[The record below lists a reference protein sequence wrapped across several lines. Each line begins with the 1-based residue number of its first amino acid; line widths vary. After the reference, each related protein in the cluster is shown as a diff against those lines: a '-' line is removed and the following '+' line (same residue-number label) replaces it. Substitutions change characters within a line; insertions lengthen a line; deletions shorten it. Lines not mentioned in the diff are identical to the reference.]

1 MSLFNKMTRIIL
13 SPLLSLLL
21 AFPWAGTLAARTRKG
36 ERLLADG
43 QKAES
48 VKNWDRALELYEQ
61 ANAEDPNDSAY
72 LLALRRIRVVAAM
85 AKIDAGQKVREQGKL
100 EESLAMFVRAAGIDP
115 SSSMAD
121 QEIRRTRQMIDREKN
136 RTAPVSAEERG
147 LTPTQQA
154 RKETEERVATIQG
167 APELRPISRQIT
179 SLKMNNQPVKVLF
192 ETVGKLSGI
201 NVIFDSEYQ
210 TSNRNFSVDLTNTT
224 LEEALDHVSV
234 LTKSYWKPLSPNTI
248 FVTNDN
254 VTKRRDFE
262 DHIVKVFYLQNVTS
276 VQELQEIAT
285 AVRSVTEIRRLFT
298 YNAQN
303 VIIAR
308 GSVDQVALAEKLL
321 QDLDKPKSEVVVD
334 VIVMEANRD
343 RTRDLYAAIATSGNP
358 GIRSTIAPTFG
369 SITTPTTT
377 GTGSTASTTSSTS
390 TGSTTLAGLGNVWRS
405 GNFSVSVPS
414 ALLSAVMKD
423 SSTRVRQSPQ
433 VRAADGMKTSLRIG
447 DRVPTASGSFQP
459 GVGGIGVSPLVNTQ
473 FQFIEVGVNVDI
485 VPRVHGTDE
494 VTMHV
499 ELEVSTVRDHVDIGG
514 IQQPVI
520 GQRKINHDV
529 RLREGEVN
537 LVGGLIQDQDS
548 KTVSGIPGLAQIPFF
563 RRFFSSEGVEKQ
575 RSELLIALVPHIVR
589 SPEISANNLRG
600 ILSGNDQTVKLN
612 TTRRDELGAGASTRP
627 APSSPGP
634 ISAIDTPA
642 APAVKTDVPVS
653 TTKLSFEPDG
663 VVTRPGSNIILTLKA
678 EGAVD
683 LFAAPVKLKYDPKML
698 KLVSATAGVLLT
710 SGNQQV
716 NLKEN
721 TQNDKGEA
729 TITLNRMPGSPGV
742 SGTGALLSLTFQA
755 LSSGTARIDVIESAF
770 KNSQQQSIA
779 AKAPPVSVEIR

>member
-1 MSLFNKMTRIIL
+1 MSLFNKMTRVIL

-21 AFPWAGTLAARTRKG
+21 AIPWAGILEARSRKG
-36 ERLLADG
+36 EKFLSDG

-48 VKNWDRALELYEQ
+48 AKQWDTALSLYEQ
-61 ANAEDPNDSAY
+61 AVAEDPSDSAY
-72 LLALRRIRVVAAM
+72 LLAIRRIRVVTGM
-85 AKIDAGQKVREQGKL
+85 AKIDEGQKIREQGKL
-100 EESLAMFVRAAGIDP
+100 EEALQLFIRAAAIDP

-121 QEIRRTRQMIDREKN
+121 QEIRRTRLMIDREKK
-136 RTAPVSAEERG
+136 RTTPVPDEERG

-154 RKETEERVATIQG
+154 RKETEERVGNIQG
-167 APELRPISRQIT
+167 APELKPISRQIT

-285 AVRSVTEIRRLFT
+285 AVRSVMEIRRLFT

-343 RTRDLYAAIATSGNP
+343 RTRDLYAAIATGGNP
-358 GIRSTIAPTFG
+358 GIRTTIAPTFG
-369 SITTPTTT
+369 SSTSSTST
-377 GTGSTASTTSSTS
+377 GTGSATTTTSTTS
-390 TGSTTLAGLGNVWRS
+390 TGSTTLAGIGNVWRT

-537 LVGGLIQDQDS
+537 LVGGLIQEQDS

-589 SPEISANNLRG
+589 SPEINANNLRG
-600 ILSGNDQTVKLN
+600 ILAGNDQTVKLN
-612 TTRRDELGAGASTRP
+612 MTRRDDPAGGTKP
-627 APSSPGP
+627 APSTLGP
-634 ISAIDTPA
+634 ISSIEGP
-642 APAVKTDVPVS
+642 APAPGPKADVPVS

-678 EGAVD
+678 DGAVD
-683 LFAAPVKLKYDPKML
+683 LFSAPVKLKYDPKML
-698 KLVSATAGVLLT
+698 KLVSASAGVLLT
-710 SGNQQV
+710 GGNQKV
-716 NLKEN
+716 NLNEN

-729 TITLNRMPGSPGV
+729 TITLNRLPGSPGV
-742 SGTGALLSLTFQA
+742 SGSGALLSLTFQA
-755 LSSGTARIDVIESAF
+755 LASGTANISVTEAAF
-770 KNSQQQSIA
+770 KNSQLQSIA